1 LNNTNHWIN
10 LGWNRCFGKI
20 GIFGS
25 PCGTIVLLLSKLC
38 WYRKCMDDF
47 WFLEGTVI
55 FPRPSDKHDSSG
67 EYFLFLNYDSLVF
80 LLPNTSK
87 FKLFGFQ
94 IFIFKPTRGRQ
105 VRQRI
110 MNTKYLHFYY
120 RESLKRISSKYC
132 SIVREF
138 PQISHVATYR

>member
-25 PCGTIVLLLSKLC
+25 PCGTVVLLLSKLC
-38 WYRKCMDDF
+38 WYKKCMDDF

-55 FPRPSDKHDSSG
+55 FPKPSDKHDSSG
-67 EYFLFLNYDSLVF
+67 EYFLFLNYESLVY

-87 FKLFGFQ
+87 LNYLAFKSLSLSLLVDDKSGNASWTLNIYIFIIGNLWRGSLQNTFKL
-94 IFIFKPTRGRQ
+94 
-105 VRQRI
+105 
-110 MNTKYLHFYY
+110 
-120 RESLKRISSKYC
+120 
-132 SIVREF
+132 
-138 PQISHVATYR
+138 